1 MDAMQFD
8 FNEEKNQLLLR
19 ERGVT
24 FQAVIKAILDQGVL
38 ADFPHPNADRYPN
51 QRILVVDIDRY
62 TYCVPYVTDGATM
75 FLKTIFP
82 SRKFMHLLEGEK

>member
-1 MDAMQFD
+1 MQFD

-24 FQAVIKAILDQGVL
+24 FQEVIAAILNKGVL
-38 ADFPHPNADRYPN
+38 ADFPHPNAERYPT
-51 QRILVVDIDRY
+51 QRIIVVEIDNY
-62 TYCVPYVTDGATM
+62 TYCVPYVTDRATM

-82 SRKFMHLLEGEK
+82 SRKFMYLLEGKQ